1 MEIILSSEQMAKEV
15 VKAVEENQVTK
26 LQVNGADEV
35 LTINGLELTVTDG
48 EFENVLTYD
57 RVYEMLQDLLEAY
70 FYLEILE

>member
-1 MEIILSSEQMAKEV
+1 MKIILSSDQMAKEV
-15 VKAVEENQVTK
+15 IKAVEENQVTK
-26 LQVNGADEV
+26 LQVNGADEI

>member
-1 MEIILSSEQMAKEV
+1 MKIILSSDQMAKEV
-15 VKAVEENQVTK
+15 VKAMEENQVTK

>member
-1 MEIILSSEQMAKEV
+1 MKIILSSDQMAKEV

>member
-1 MEIILSSEQMAKEV
+1 MKIILSSDQMAKEV
-15 VKAVEENQVTK
+15 IKAVEENQVTK
-26 LQVNGADEV
+26 LQVNGADEI

-70 FYLEILE
+70 FYLEILD

>member
-1 MEIILSSEQMAKEV
+1 MKIILSSDQMAKEV
-15 VKAVEENQVTK
+15 IKAVEENQVTK
-26 LQVNGADEV
+26 LQVNGADEI

-57 RVYEMLQDLLEAY
+57 GVYEMLQDLLEAY